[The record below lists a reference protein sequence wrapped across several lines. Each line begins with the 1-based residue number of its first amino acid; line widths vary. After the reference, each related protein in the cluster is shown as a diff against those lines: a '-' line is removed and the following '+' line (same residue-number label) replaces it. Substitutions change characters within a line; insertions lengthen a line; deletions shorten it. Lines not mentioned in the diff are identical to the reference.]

1 MVGRM
6 GVDAATWLDTTTW
19 VPQINQYMSLRDV
32 VEFAFDYRG
41 NTMVVKGDGS
51 GIVAGSLARLTA

>member
-1 MVGRM
+1 MTLEG
-6 GVDAATWLDTTTW
+6 W
-19 VPQINQYMSLRDV
+19 VPQFNQYMSLRDV

-51 GIVAGSLARLTA
+51 GIVAGSLPRLAA